1 MNKINKQFKNKKKF
15 DYIITKRSIQNLKSW
30 KEQKS
35 FVNKINLYCKK
46 NTKVF
51 FMESSF
57 TGLKKINIYRNKL
70 RLKKIVKPW
79 HNLYLDDQ
87 KIIKTKFS
95 KIKLVNIKELFST
108 YYFSS
113 RVLNASINKK
123 VSYDDPLNLIGWKL
137 PQELIK
143 GFSQLRLYQFKFK

>member
-1 MNKINKQFKNKKKF
+1 MKVFNPFGPKIAIIKIPKKLINQINKEV
-15 DYIITKRSIQNLKSW
+15 DLITS
-30 KEQKS
+30 
-35 FVNKINLYCKK
+35 
-46 NTKVF
+46 
-51 FMESSF
+51 
-57 TGLKKINIYRNKL
+57 NKL